1 MKVSP
6 WRLKVTKN
14 IGKVPIMCTNT
25 VLIFSPFFSLSF
37 FACLHSQDIPHDF
50 ELKLEVYCH
59 KHHEELSVANTP
71 KKIRKKITD
80 ISGSVGRSV
89 GKRLSGLVS
98 GQTTPVAVQV

>member
-1 MKVSP
+1 MELLFITIILQRS
-6 WRLKVTKN
+6 KN
-14 IGKVPIMCTNT
+14 ITHNFELAQT
-25 VLIFSPFFSLSF
+25 VFYMIWNAFLIPLF
-37 FACLHSQDIPHDF
+37 SQDIAHDF

-59 KHHEELSVANTP
+59 KQHEELCVANTP

-98 GQTTPVAVQV
+98 S